1 MATTLEQTHVWSV
14 YSVGHVRMLDQG
26 RSCAEWQ
33 TRVPG
38 RVLSA
43 SGCTERVNSDCSVAV
58 LVCIGNMSKRASIRS
73 DTNGR
78 EVVGSSQGSCGASGS
93 FSSSSGGKRL
103 REEGLDSEENYVAD
117 GKRYKGKFHQKHW
130 QGTLTCTNG
139 DKYEGQF
146 YEDKKH
152 GQGTLTRTNGD
163 KYEGQWH
170 QNQYIPG
177 SADEQNKST
186 TCVVCQVK
194 QREMAFSPCNHCCVC
209 TGCAIFDKFNGKCPI
224 CRQPATG
231 MLRIYG

>member
-1 MATTLEQTHVWSV
+1 
-14 YSVGHVRMLDQG
+14 
-26 RSCAEWQ
+26 
-33 TRVPG
+33 
-38 RVLSA
+38 
-43 SGCTERVNSDCSVAV
+43 
-58 LVCIGNMSKRASIRS
+58 MSKRASIRS

-78 EVVGSSQGSCGASGS
+78 EVVRSSQGSCGASGS

-152 GQGTLTRTNGD
+152 GQGTLTCTNVGKYEGQWHEDEMHGQGTLTSTNGD

-170 QNQYIPG
+170 QSQYIPG

>member
-1 MATTLEQTHVWSV
+1 
-14 YSVGHVRMLDQG
+14 
-26 RSCAEWQ
+26 
-33 TRVPG
+33 
-38 RVLSA
+38 
-43 SGCTERVNSDCSVAV
+43 
-58 LVCIGNMSKRASIRS
+58 MSKRASIRS

-78 EVVGSSQGSCGASGS
+78 EVVRSSQGSCGASGS

-139 DKYEGQF
+139 DKYEGQ
-146 YEDKKH
+146 
-152 GQGTLTRTNGD
+152 
-163 KYEGQWH
+163 WH
-170 QNQYIPG
+170 QSQYIPG

-209 TGCAIFDKFNGKCPI
+209 TGCAIFDKFHGKCPI